1 MIYRVVLNNSILKF
15 RIWSNLNFRIYNL
28 KFQKIMFKKILIAN
42 RGEIALR
49 VIRTCREM
57 GIKTVAVYSTADA
70 ESLHVRFAD
79 EAVCI
84 GPAPSNLSYLKMSN
98 IIAAAEITN
107 ADAIHPG
114 YGFLS
119 ENAKFSK
126 ICQESGIKFI
136 GASPEMINKMG
147 DKASAKATM
156 KEAGVPTVPGSDG
169 ILESLEQAKKVAKET
184 GYPVMLKA
192 TAGGGGKGMR
202 AVWKPEKLKEAWES
216 ARQEAKAAFGNDDMY
231 MEKLIE
237 EPRHIEIQIVGDS
250 NGMACHLSER
260 DCSIQ
265 RRHQKLTEE
274 VPSPFMTNALRKKM
288 GEAAVKAAEY
298 IKYEGAG
305 TIEFLVDKH
314 RNFYFMEMNTRI
326 QVEHPITEQVIDFDL
341 IREQILVAAGVPIS
355 GKNYTPNLHSIEC
368 RINAEDP
375 FNDFRPSPGRI
386 TTLHAPG
393 GHGVRLD
400 THVYAGYVIP
410 PHYDSMIAK
419 LITTAQTR
427 EEAINKMKRAL
438 DEFVIEGIK
447 TTIPFHRQLMDH
459 PDYLAGNYT
468 TKFMEDFVMEKPKE
482 D

>member
-1 MIYRVVLNNSILKF
+1 
-15 RIWSNLNFRIYNL
+15 
-28 KFQKIMFKKILIAN
+28 MFNKILIAN
-42 RGEIALR
+42 RGEIAMR
-49 VIRTCREM
+49 VIRTCKEM
-57 GIKTVAVYSTADA
+57 GIKTVAVYSKADA

-84 GPAPSNLSYLKMSN
+84 GPAPSSESYLKMAN

-119 ENAKFSK
+119 ENARFSE
-126 ICQESGIKFI
+126 ICEEHKIKFI
-136 GASPEMINKMG
+136 GASPSMINQMG

-156 KEAGVPTVPGSDG
+156 QAAGVPTIPGSEG
-169 ILESLEQAKKVAKET
+169 IIDSLEEAEKLAVEV
-184 GYPVMLKA
+184 GYPIMLKA

-202 AVWKPEKLKEAWES
+202 AVWKPEELEKAWNS
-216 ARQEAKAAFGNDDMY
+216 ARQEAAASFGNDGMY

-237 EPRHIEIQIVGDS
+237 EPRHIEIQVVGDS
-250 NGMACHLSER
+250 TGKACHLSER

-274 VPSPFMTNALRKKM
+274 TPSPFMTPALRKKM
-288 GEAAVKAAEY
+288 GEAAVKATEF

-326 QVEHPITEQVIDFDL
+326 QVEHPITEQVIANFDL
-341 IREQILVAAGVPIS
+341 IREQIKVAAGVPII
-355 GKNYTPNLHSIEC
+355 GINYYPTQHSIEC

-375 FNDFRPSPGRI
+375 YNGFRPSPGKI
-386 TTLHAPG
+386 TTLHTPG
-393 GHGVRLD
+393 GHGIRLD
-400 THVYAGYVIP
+400 THVYSGYVIP
-410 PHYDSMIAK
+410 PNYDSMIAK

-438 DEFVIEGIK
+438 EEFVIEGIK
-447 TTIPFHRQLMDH
+447 TTIPFHRQLMEH

-468 TKFMEDFVMEKPKE
+468 TKFMEDFKLEPQVEE
-482 D
+482 

>member
-1 MIYRVVLNNSILKF
+1 
-15 RIWSNLNFRIYNL
+15 
-28 KFQKIMFKKILIAN
+28 MFKKILIAN

-57 GIKTVAVYSTADA
+57 GVKTVAVYSTADA

-84 GPAPSNLSYLKMSN
+84 GPPPSSQSYLKMSA
-98 IIAAAEITN
+98 ILAAAEITN

-126 ICQESGIKFI
+126 LCEEHGIKFI
-136 GASPEMINKMG
+136 GATSDMISKMG
-147 DKASAKATM
+147 DKASARATM
-156 KEAGVPTVPGSDG
+156 KAAGVPTIPGSDG
-169 ILESLEQAKKVAKET
+169 LLETYEEAEKLADEMK
-184 GYPVMLKA
+184 YPVMLKA

-202 AVWKPEKLKEAWES
+202 AVYAKNNLKNAWDA
-216 ARQEAKAAFGNDDMY
+216 ARQEAFACFGNDGMY

-237 EPRHIEIQIVGDS
+237 EPRHIEIQIIGDS
-250 NGMACHLSER
+250 YGKACHLSER

-274 VPSPFMTNALRKKM
+274 APSPFMTTALRKKM

-298 IKYEGAG
+298 ISYEGAG

-326 QVEHPITEQVIDFDL
+326 QVEHPITEQVIDYDL
-341 IREQILVAAGVPIS
+341 IYEQIKVAAGIPIS
-355 GKNYTPNLHSIEC
+355 GKNYFPKLHSIEC

-375 FNDFRPSPGRI
+375 YKDFRPSPGKI
-386 TTLHAPG
+386 TTLHIPG
-393 GHGVRLD
+393 GHGIRVD
-400 THVYAGYVIP
+400 THVYAGYTIP
-410 PHYDSMIAK
+410 PNYDSMIAK

-427 EEAINKMKRAL
+427 EEAISKMKRAL

-459 PDYLAGNYT
+459 PDYIAGNYT
-468 TKFMEDFVMEKPKE
+468 TAFMEGFEIQPETDK
-482 D
+482 

>member
-1 MIYRVVLNNSILKF
+1 
-15 RIWSNLNFRIYNL
+15 
-28 KFQKIMFKKILIAN
+28 MFKKILIAN

-49 VIRTCREM
+49 VIRTCKEM

-84 GPAPSNLSYLKMSN
+84 GPAPSNLSYLKISN

-126 ICQESGIKFI
+126 ICEEHDIKFI
-136 GASPEMINKMG
+136 GASPDMISKMG
-147 DKASAKATM
+147 DKATAKATM
-156 KEAGVPTVPGSDG
+156 RAAGVPCVPGSEG
-169 ILESLEQAKKVAKET
+169 IIKDYKECLKLAKDI
-184 GYPVMLKA
+184 GFPVMLKA

-202 AVWKPEKLKEAWES
+202 AVWKEEDLEPAWES
-216 ARQEAKAAFGNDDMY
+216 ARKEADASFGNDGMY

-250 NGMACHLSER
+250 SGKACHLSER
-260 DCSIQ
+260 DCSVQ

-274 VPSPFMTNALRKKM
+274 TPSPFMTDTLRKKM
-288 GEAAVKAAEY
+288 GDAAVKAAEY

-305 TIEFLVDKH
+305 TVEFLVDKH

-326 QVEHPITEQVIDFDL
+326 QVEHPITEQVIDYDL

-355 GKNYTPNLHSIEC
+355 GKNYFPQLHSIEC

-375 FNDFRPSPGRI
+375 YHNFRPSPGKI
-386 TTLHAPG
+386 TNLHAPG
-393 GHGVRLD
+393 GHGVRID
-400 THVYAGYVIP
+400 THVYSGYIIP
-410 PHYDSMIAK
+410 PNYDSMIAK

-459 PDYLAGNYT
+459 PDYVEGNYT
-468 TKFMEDFVMEKPKE
+468 TKFMEDFKMKPQE
-482 D
+482 EQA

>member
-1 MIYRVVLNNSILKF
+1 
-15 RIWSNLNFRIYNL
+15 
-28 KFQKIMFKKILIAN
+28 MFKKILIAN

-49 VIRTCREM
+49 VIRTCKEM

-70 ESLHVRFAD
+70 ESLHVKFAD

-84 GPAPSNLSYLKMSN
+84 GPPPSNLSYLKMSN

-126 ICQESGIKFI
+126 ICQEHGIKFI
-136 GASPEMINKMG
+136 GASPEMIDRMG
-147 DKASAKATM
+147 DKASAKSTM
-156 KEAGVPTVPGSDG
+156 IEAGVPCVPGSVG
-169 ILESLEQAKKVAKET
+169 ILESFEKAESLAKQF

-202 AVWKPEKLKEAWES
+202 AVWKEDELLKAWES
-216 ARQEAKAAFGNDDMY
+216 ARQESAAAFGNDGMY
-231 MEKLIE
+231 LEKLIE

-250 NGMACHLSER
+250 YGKACHLSER
-260 DCSIQ
+260 DCSVQ

-274 VPSPFMTNALRKKM
+274 TPSPFMTDELRQKM

-305 TIEFLVDKH
+305 TVEFLVDKH

-326 QVEHPITEQVIDFDL
+326 QVEHPITEQVIDYDL

-355 GKNYTPNLHSIEC
+355 GKNYLPQMHAIEC

-375 FNDFRPSPGRI
+375 YNDFRPSPGKI
-386 TTLHAPG
+386 TTLHMPG

-400 THVYAGYVIP
+400 THVYSGYTIP
-410 PHYDSMIAK
+410 PNYDSMIAK

-427 EEAINKMKRAL
+427 EEAISKMRRAL
-438 DEFVIEGIK
+438 DEFVIEGVK
-447 TTIPFHRQLMDH
+447 TTIPFHRQLMDD
-459 PDYLAGNYT
+459 PRYIAGEYT
-468 TKFMEDFVMEKPKE
+468 TAFMDDFKMNDPEL
-482 D
+482 

>member
-1 MIYRVVLNNSILKF
+1 
-15 RIWSNLNFRIYNL
+15 
-28 KFQKIMFKKILIAN
+28 MFKKILIAN

-49 VIRTCREM
+49 IIRTCREM
-57 GIKTVAVYSTADA
+57 GIKTVAVYSTVDAD
-70 ESLHVRFAD
+70 SLHVKFAD

-126 ICQESGIKFI
+126 ICQEHGIKFI
-136 GASPEMINKMG
+136 GASPEMIDRMG

-156 KEAGVPTVPGSDG
+156 KAAGVPCVPGSEG
-169 ILESLEQAKKVAKET
+169 ILESYEEAAKLSKEM

-202 AVWKPEKLKEAWES
+202 AVWKEEDLLKAWES
-216 ARQEAKAAFGNDDMY
+216 ARQEAGAAFGNDGMY
-231 MEKLIE
+231 LEKLIE
-237 EPRHIEIQIVGDS
+237 EPRHIEIQVVGDAY
-250 NGMACHLSER
+250 GKACHLSER
-260 DCSIQ
+260 DCSVQ

-274 VPSPFMTNALRKKM
+274 TPSPFMTDELREKM
-288 GEAAVKAAEY
+288 GDAAVKAAEF

-305 TIEFLVDKH
+305 TVEFLVDKH

-326 QVEHPITEQVIDFDL
+326 QVEHPITEQVIDYDL

-355 GKNYTPNLHSIEC
+355 GKNYYPNLHAIEC

-375 FNDFRPSPGRI
+375 YNDFRPSPGKI

-400 THVYAGYVIP
+400 THVYAGYTIP
-410 PHYDSMIAK
+410 SNYDSMIAK

-427 EEAINKMKRAL
+427 EEAISKMKRAL

-447 TTIPFHRQLMDH
+447 TTIPFHRQLMDE
-459 PDYLAGNYT
+459 PDYVAGNYT
-468 TKFMEDFVMEKPKE
+468 TKFMESFKMNDP

>member
-1 MIYRVVLNNSILKF
+1 
-15 RIWSNLNFRIYNL
+15 
-28 KFQKIMFKKILIAN
+28 MFKKILIAN

-49 VIRTCREM
+49 VIRTCKEM

-70 ESLHVRFAD
+70 ESLHVKFAD

-84 GPAPSNLSYLKMSN
+84 GPAPSRESYLKMSN

-126 ICQESGIKFI
+126 ICTEHEIKFI
-136 GASPEMINKMG
+136 GASPEMIDRMG
-147 DKASAKATM
+147 DKANAKSTM
-156 KEAGVPTVPGSDG
+156 IAAGVPVVPGSEG
-169 ILESLEQAKKVAKET
+169 VIESFEECVKVAKET

-192 TAGGGGKGMR
+192 SAGGGGKGMR
-202 AVWKPEKLKEAWES
+202 AVWKPESLQEAWES
-216 ARQEAKAAFGNDDMY
+216 ARQESKAAFGNDDMY

-250 NGMACHLSER
+250 NGKACHLSER

-274 VPSPFMTNALRKKM
+274 VPSPFMTPQLRKKM
-288 GEAAVKAAEY
+288 GDAAVKAAEY

-305 TIEFLVDKH
+305 TVEFLVDKH

-355 GKNYTPNLHSIEC
+355 GKNYLPQLHSIEC

-375 FNDFRPSPGRI
+375 FNDFRPSPGKI

-400 THVYAGYVIP
+400 THVYAGYSIP
-410 PHYDSMIAK
+410 PNYDSMIAK

-447 TTIPFHRQLMDH
+447 TTIPFHRQLMEH

-468 TKFMEDFVMEKPKE
+468 TKFMEDFVIEKQTE
-482 D
+482 

>member
-1 MIYRVVLNNSILKF
+1 
-15 RIWSNLNFRIYNL
+15 
-28 KFQKIMFKKILIAN
+28 MFKKILIAN

-49 VIRTCREM
+49 VIRTCKEM

-70 ESLHVRFAD
+70 ESLHVKFAD

-84 GPAPSNLSYLKMSN
+84 GPPPSNLSYLKMSN

-119 ENAKFSK
+119 ENSKFSK
-126 ICQESGIKFI
+126 ICQEHGIKFI
-136 GASPEMINKMG
+136 GASPEMIDRMG

-156 KEAGVPTVPGSDG
+156 IEAGVPCVPGSVG
-169 ILESLEQAKKVAKET
+169 ILESYDQALQLSRDF
-184 GYPVMLKA
+184 GFPVMLKA

-202 AVWKPEKLKEAWES
+202 AVWKEEDLMKAWED
-216 ARQEAKAAFGNDDMY
+216 ARQESAAAFGNDGMY
-231 MEKLIE
+231 LEKLIE

-250 NGMACHLSER
+250 YGKACHLSER
-260 DCSIQ
+260 DCSVQ

-274 VPSPFMTNALRKKM
+274 TPSPFMTDELRLKM

-305 TIEFLVDKH
+305 TVEFLVDKN

-326 QVEHPITEQVIDFDL
+326 QVEHPITEQVIDYDL
-341 IREQILVAAGVPIS
+341 IREQIMVAAGIPIS
-355 GKNYTPNLHSIEC
+355 GKNYLPQLHAIEC

-375 FNDFRPSPGRI
+375 YNDFRPSPGKI
-386 TTLHAPG
+386 TTLHMPG

-400 THVYAGYVIP
+400 THVYSGYTIP
-410 PHYDSMIAK
+410 PNYDSMIAK
-419 LITTAQTR
+419 LITTAQSR
-427 EEAINKMKRAL
+427 EEAISKMRRAL

-447 TTIPFHRQLMDH
+447 TTIPFHRQLMDD
-459 PDYLAGNYT
+459 PRYIAGNYT
-468 TKFMEDFVMEKPKE
+468 TAFMDTFKMNDPE
-482 D
+482 

>member
-1 MIYRVVLNNSILKF
+1 
-15 RIWSNLNFRIYNL
+15 
-28 KFQKIMFKKILIAN
+28 MFKKILIAN

-57 GIKTVAVYSTADA
+57 GIKSVAVYSTADKD
-70 ESLHVRFAD
+70 SLHVKFAD

-84 GPAPSNLSYLKMSN
+84 GPPSSTDSYLKMAN
-98 IIAAAEITN
+98 IIAAAEVTN

-114 YGFLS
+114 YGFLA

-126 ICQESGIKFI
+126 ICEEHGIKFI
-136 GASPEMINKMG
+136 GATAEMIDLMG
-147 DKASAKATM
+147 DKASARDTM
-156 KEAGVPTVPGSDG
+156 KKAGVPIIPGSDG
-169 ILESLEQAKKVAKET
+169 ILESFEEAEKLAKEM

-202 AVWKPEKLKEAWES
+202 AVWKEENLKDAWDS
-216 ARQEAKAAFGNDDMY
+216 ARQEAKAAFGNDGMY
-231 MEKLIE
+231 LEKLIE

-250 NGMACHLSER
+250 TGKACHLSER

-274 VPSPFMTNALRKKM
+274 TPSPFMTDELRDRM
-288 GEAAVKAAEY
+288 GKAAVLAAES

-305 TIEFLVDKH
+305 TVEFLVDKH

-355 GKNYTPNLHSIEC
+355 GKNYTPKLHSIEC

-375 FNDFRPSPGRI
+375 FNDFRPSPGKI
-386 TTLHAPG
+386 TTFHAPG
-393 GHGVRLD
+393 GHGVRID
-400 THVYAGYVIP
+400 THVYDGYVIP
-410 PHYDSMIAK
+410 PYYDSMIAK

-438 DEFVIEGIK
+438 EEFVIEGVK
-447 TTIPFHRQLMDH
+447 TTIPFHRQLMEN

-468 TKFMEDFVMEKPKE
+468 TKFMEDFKMKDE
-482 D
+482 

>member
-1 MIYRVVLNNSILKF
+1 
-15 RIWSNLNFRIYNL
+15 
-28 KFQKIMFKKILIAN
+28 MFKKILIAN

-49 VIRTCREM
+49 VIRTCKEM
-57 GIKTVAVYSTADA
+57 GIKTVAVYSKADE

-84 GPAPSNLSYLKMSN
+84 GPAPSSESYLKIPN

-119 ENAKFSK
+119 ENSKFSK
-126 ICQESGIKFI
+126 ICAEHEIKFI
-136 GASPEMINKMG
+136 GASGEQIDKMG
-147 DKASAKATM
+147 DKATAKETM
-156 KEAGVPTVPGSDG
+156 KKAGVPTIPGSDG
-169 ILESLEQAKKVAKET
+169 LLKDAEDAKKVAKKM
-184 GYPVMLKA
+184 GYPVMIKA

-202 AVWKPEKLKEAWES
+202 AIWSEDELESNFES
-216 ARQEAKAAFGNDDMY
+216 AVIEATAAFGNGGMY

-237 EPRHIEIQIVGDS
+237 EPRHIEIQIVGDQY
-250 NGMACHLSER
+250 GKACHLSER
-260 DCSIQ
+260 DCSVQ

-274 VPSPFMTNALRKKM
+274 TPSPFMTDKLREEM
-288 GEAAVKAAEY
+288 GAAAVKAAEY

-305 TIEFLVDKH
+305 TVEFLVDKH

-326 QVEHPITEQVIDFDL
+326 QVEHPITEQVIDYDL
-341 IREQILVAAGVPIS
+341 IREQILVAGGVPIS
-355 GKNYTPNLHSIEC
+355 GKNYIPKLHSIEV

-375 FNDFRPSPGRI
+375 YNNFRPSPGKI
-386 TTLHAPG
+386 TTLHMPG

-400 THVYAGYVIP
+400 THVYGGYIIP
-410 PHYDSMIAK
+410 PNYDSMVAK

-427 EEAINKMKRAL
+427 EEAINKMRRAL
-438 DEFVIEGIK
+438 DEFVIEGVR

-468 TKFMEDFVMEKPKE
+468 TKFMEDFEMDDKY
-482 D
+482 DY

>member
-1 MIYRVVLNNSILKF
+1 
-15 RIWSNLNFRIYNL
+15 
-28 KFQKIMFKKILIAN
+28 
-42 RGEIALR
+42 
-49 VIRTCREM
+49 M

-70 ESLHVRFAD
+70 ESLHVKFAD

-84 GPAPSNLSYLKMSN
+84 GPAASSESYLKMSN

-126 ICQESGIKFI
+126 ICEEHNIKFI
-136 GASPEMINKMG
+136 GASEDMINRMG
-147 DKASAKATM
+147 DKANAKSTM
-156 KEAGVPTVPGSDG
+156 IAAGVPCVPGSEG
-169 ILESLEQAKKVAKET
+169 VIETFKECVKIAKKT

-192 TAGGGGKGMR
+192 SAGGGGKGMR
-202 AVWKPEKLKEAWES
+202 AVWKPEDLQEAWDS
-216 ARQEAKAAFGNDDMY
+216 ARYESKAAFGNDDMY

-250 NGMACHLSER
+250 NGTACHLSER

-274 VPSPFMTNALRKKM
+274 VPSPFMTKALRKKM
-288 GEAAVKAAEY
+288 GDAAVKAAEY

-305 TIEFLVDKH
+305 TVEFLVDKH

-355 GKNYTPNLHSIEC
+355 GKDYTPNLHSIEC

-375 FNDFRPSPGRI
+375 FNDFRPSPGKI

-400 THVYAGYVIP
+400 THVYAGYSIP
-410 PHYDSMIAK
+410 PNYDSMIAK

-427 EEAINKMKRAL
+427 EEAIHKMKRAL

-468 TKFMEDFVMEKPKE
+468 TKFMEDFVIEKVIE

>member
-1 MIYRVVLNNSILKF
+1 
-15 RIWSNLNFRIYNL
+15 
-28 KFQKIMFKKILIAN
+28 MFKKILIAN

-49 VIRTCREM
+49 VIRTCKEM

-70 ESLHVRFAD
+70 DSLHVRFAD

-84 GPAPSNLSYLKMSN
+84 GPPPSNLSYLKMSN

-126 ICQESGIKFI
+126 ICEEHGIKFI
-136 GASPEMINKMG
+136 GASAEMIDKMG
-147 DKASAKATM
+147 DKATAKATM
-156 KEAGVPTVPGSDG
+156 KAAGVPCVPGSDG
-169 ILESLEQAKKVAKET
+169 ILESFEQAQKIAKDM

-202 AVWKPEKLKEAWES
+202 AVWKPEDLLKAWES
-216 ARQEAKAAFGNDDMY
+216 ARQEAGAAFGNDGMY

-237 EPRHIEIQIVGDS
+237 EPRHIEIQVIGDS
-250 NGMACHLSER
+250 FGKACHLSER
-260 DCSIQ
+260 DCSVQ

-274 VPSPFMTNALRKKM
+274 TPSPFMTDELRNKM
-288 GEAAVKAAEY
+288 GDAAVKAAEF

-305 TIEFLVDKH
+305 TVEFLVDKH

-326 QVEHPITEQVIDFDL
+326 QVEHPITEQVIDYDL

-355 GKNYTPNLHSIEC
+355 GKNYFPQLHSIEC

-375 FNDFRPSPGRI
+375 YNDFRPSPGKI
-386 TTLHAPG
+386 TVLHSPG

-400 THVYAGYVIP
+400 THVYAGYTIP
-410 PHYDSMIAK
+410 PNYDSMIAK

-447 TTIPFHRQLMDH
+447 TTIPFHRQLMDE
-459 PDYLAGNYT
+459 PDYVEGNYT
-468 TKFMEDFVMEKPKE
+468 TKFMETFVMKEKK
-482 D
+482 

>member
-1 MIYRVVLNNSILKF
+1 
-15 RIWSNLNFRIYNL
+15 
-28 KFQKIMFKKILIAN
+28 MFKKILIAN

-57 GIKTVAVYSTADA
+57 GIKSVAVYSTADA
-70 ESLHVRFAD
+70 DSLHVRFAD

-84 GPAPSNLSYLKMSN
+84 GPPASKDSYLKIPN

-126 ICQESGIKFI
+126 ICAEHGIKFI
-136 GASPEMINKMG
+136 GASPEMIERMG

-169 ILESLEQAKKVAKET
+169 LVQALEHAKKIAAEI

-192 TAGGGGKGMR
+192 TAGGGGRGMR
-202 AVWKPEKLKEAWES
+202 DVWKEEDLEKALDS
-216 ARQEAKAAFGNDDMY
+216 AMQEAGAAFGNDAMY
-231 MEKLIE
+231 MEKLIVD
-237 EPRHIEIQIVGDS
+237 PRHIEIQIVGDQY
-250 NGMACHLSER
+250 GKACHLSER

-274 VPSPFMTNALRKKM
+274 TPSPFMTEDLRKRM

-305 TIEFLVDKH
+305 TVEFLVDKD

-326 QVEHPITEQVIDFDL
+326 QVEHPITEQVIDYDL

-355 GKNYTPNLHSIEC
+355 GKNYTPKLHAIEC

-375 FNDFRPSPGRI
+375 YNDFRPSPGKI

-400 THVYAGYVIP
+400 THVYSGYVIP
-410 PHYDSMIAK
+410 PNYDSMIAK

-427 EEAINKMKRAL
+427 EEAIAKMRRAL
-438 DEFVIEGIK
+438 DEFVVEGVK
-447 TTIPFHRQLMDH
+447 TTIPFHLQLMDD

-468 TKFMEDFVMEKPKE
+468 TKFMEDFKMKPQAGE
-482 D
+482 

>member
-1 MIYRVVLNNSILKF
+1 
-15 RIWSNLNFRIYNL
+15 
-28 KFQKIMFKKILIAN
+28 MFNKILIAN
-42 RGEIALR
+42 RGEIAMR
-49 VIRTCREM
+49 IIRTCKEI
-57 GIKTVAVYSTADA
+57 GVKTVAVYSKADA
-70 ESLHVRFAD
+70 DSLHVRFAD

-84 GPAPSNLSYLKMSN
+84 GPAPSKESYLKMSN

-126 ICQESGIKFI
+126 ICKEHEIKFI
-136 GASPEMINKMG
+136 GASADMIDQMG

-156 KEAGVPTVPGSDG
+156 KAAGVPTIPGSEGLLDS
-169 ILESLEQAKKVAKET
+169 LEEAESLAVEI
-184 GYPVMLKA
+184 GYPIMLKA

-202 AVWKPEKLKEAWES
+202 AVWKPDELQKAWES
-216 ARQEAKAAFGNDDMY
+216 ARQEAGAAFGNDGMY

-250 NGMACHLSER
+250 SGKACHLSER
-260 DCSIQ
+260 DCSVQ

-274 VPSPFMTNALRKKM
+274 THSPFMTPALRKKM

-305 TIEFLVDKH
+305 TIEFLVDKNK
-314 RNFYFMEMNTRI
+314 NFYFMEMNTRI
-326 QVEHPITEQVIDFDL
+326 QVEHPITEQVIDYDL
-341 IREQILVAAGVPIS
+341 IHEQIKVASGEMIS
-355 GKNYTPNLHSIEC
+355 GKNYFPKLHSIEC

-375 FNDFRPSPGRI
+375 YNDFRPSPGVI
-386 TTLHAPG
+386 STLHFPG
-393 GHGVRLD
+393 GHGIRLD
-400 THVYAGYVIP
+400 THVYSGYVIP

-427 EEAINKMKRAL
+427 EGAISKMKRAL
-438 DEFVIEGIK
+438 EEFIIEGVK
-447 TTIPFHRQLMDH
+447 TTIPFHLKLMSH
-459 PDYLAGNYT
+459 PDYVKGNYT
-468 TKFMEDFVMEKPKE
+468 TKFMEDFSME

>member
-1 MIYRVVLNNSILKF
+1 
-15 RIWSNLNFRIYNL
+15 
-28 KFQKIMFKKILIAN
+28 MFKKILIAN

-49 VIRTCREM
+49 VIRTCKEM

-70 ESLHVRFAD
+70 ESLHVKFAD

-84 GPAPSNLSYLKMSN
+84 GPPASKDSYLKMSN
-98 IIAAAEITN
+98 IISAAEITN

-119 ENAKFSK
+119 ENAEFSR
-126 ICQESGIKFI
+126 ICGEHDIKFI
-136 GASPEMINKMG
+136 GASPEMISKMG
-147 DKASAKATM
+147 DKATAKLTM
-156 KEAGVPTVPGSDG
+156 REAGVPCVPGSEG
-169 ILESLEQAKKVAKET
+169 IIANFEDCKKVALET

-202 AVWKPEKLKEAWES
+202 AVWKESDLLQAWEG
-216 ARQEAKAAFGNDDMY
+216 ARQESKAAFGNDDMY

-237 EPRHIEIQIVGDS
+237 EPRHIEIQVIGDS
-250 NGMACHLSER
+250 YGKACHLSER

-274 VPSPFMTNALRKKM
+274 VPSPFMTKKLRKEM
-288 GEAAVKAAEY
+288 GDAAVKAAEF
-298 IKYEGAG
+298 IAYEGAG
-305 TIEFLVDKH
+305 TVEFLVDKH

-341 IREQILVAAGVPIS
+341 IREQILVAAGVKIS
-355 GKNYTPNLHSIEC
+355 GKNYEPMLHSIEC

-375 FNDFRPSPGRI
+375 YHDFRPSPGKI
-386 TTLHAPG
+386 VTLHAPG

-400 THVYAGYVIP
+400 THVYAGYSIP
-410 PHYDSMIAK
+410 PNYDSMIAK
-419 LITTAQTR
+419 LITTARTR
-427 EEAINKMKRAL
+427 QEAIYKMKRAL

-459 PDYLAGNYT
+459 PDYVAGNYT
-468 TKFMEDFVMEKPKE
+468 TAFMNDFKMKPE
-482 D
+482 

>member
-1 MIYRVVLNNSILKF
+1 
-15 RIWSNLNFRIYNL
+15 
-28 KFQKIMFKKILIAN
+28 MFKKILIAN

-49 VIRTCREM
+49 VIRTCKEM

-70 ESLHVRFAD
+70 ESLHVKFAD

-84 GPAPSNLSYLKMSN
+84 GPPPSNLSYLKMSN

-119 ENAKFSK
+119 ENSKFSK
-126 ICQESGIKFI
+126 ICQEHGIKFI
-136 GASPEMINKMG
+136 GASPEMIDRMG

-156 KEAGVPTVPGSDG
+156 IEAGVPCVPGSVG
-169 ILESLEQAKKVAKET
+169 ILESYEEALQLSRDF

-202 AVWKPEKLKEAWES
+202 AVWKEEELLKAWEG
-216 ARQEAKAAFGNDDMY
+216 ARQESAAAFGNDGMY
-231 MEKLIE
+231 LEKLIE
-237 EPRHIEIQIVGDS
+237 EPRHIEIQVVGDS
-250 NGMACHLSER
+250 YGKACHLSER
-260 DCSIQ
+260 DCSVQ

-274 VPSPFMTNALRKKM
+274 TPSPFMTDELREKM

-305 TIEFLVDKH
+305 TVEFLVDKH
-314 RNFYFMEMNTRI
+314 RNFFFMEMNTRI
-326 QVEHPITEQVIDFDL
+326 QVEHPITEQVIDYDL
-341 IREQILVAAGVPIS
+341 IREQIMVAAGIPIS
-355 GKNYTPNLHSIEC
+355 GNNYLPQLHAIEC

-375 FNDFRPSPGRI
+375 YNDFRPSPGKI
-386 TTLHAPG
+386 TTLHMPG

-400 THVYAGYVIP
+400 THVYSGYTIP
-410 PHYDSMIAK
+410 PNYDSMIAK
-419 LITTAQTR
+419 LITTAQSR
-427 EEAINKMKRAL
+427 DEAISKMRRAL

-447 TTIPFHRQLMDH
+447 TTIPFHRQLMDD
-459 PDYLAGNYT
+459 PRYIAGDYT
-468 TKFMEDFVMEKPKE
+468 TAFMDTFKMNDPE
-482 D
+482 